1 VKSIL
6 QDLYRLQ
13 TLDLRGGTHD
23 RSETDH
29 LRASIPD
36 GMLSNYDRA
45 RARGRKGIALLRN
58 QVCANCRMRSPIA
71 VAIALKAGAVQAC
84 GNCGLYL
91 CLDPE
96 EPAAAPKALDPST
109 TPPKKRRKKGAEAA
123 ASPNPG

>member
-13 TLDLRGGTHD
+13 TLDLSNTRD

-29 LRASIPD
+29 LRAGIPA

-58 QVCANCRMRSPIA
+58 HVCANCRMQSPLA
-71 VAIALKAGAVQAC
+71 VTISLKAGTVQVC

-96 EPAAAPKALDPST
+96 EAAVPKVLAAP
-109 TPPKKRRKKGAEAA
+109 TPPKKRRKKAAEPLAK
-123 ASPNPG
+123 